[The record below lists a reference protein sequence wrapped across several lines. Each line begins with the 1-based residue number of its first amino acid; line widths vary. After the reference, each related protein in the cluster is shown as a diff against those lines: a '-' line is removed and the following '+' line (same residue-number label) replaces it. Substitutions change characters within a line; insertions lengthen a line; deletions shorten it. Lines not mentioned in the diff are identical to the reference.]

1 MRKIWLFLLFIGC
14 FYTSTAQYTELIN
27 SRRPGFSDSPF
38 SVGTNV
44 LQFEG
49 GLFYEKIKNQDYK
62 INSYGTDIMVRYGK
76 FFEKLEVNLNLAF
89 QYDKVNYKDAVLA
102 DISSTNLNQLTIGAK
117 YLVYMPKYLDK
128 SKEIRSWKKKTRFD
142 WKRLIPSVAVYA
154 GANIPITESF
164 IGGNSPGYIKGS
176 FSPRIAIYTQNDFTD
191 RFIFLMNLIM
201 DKIGSGQREN
211 SYILTGTY
219 TLDKKLSV
227 FAEHQGIFK
236 DNNIP
241 NDYQFGGGV
250 AYLLTRNMQADVSVR
265 SISDRDGSTFLVG
278 AGLAWRLDRHRDQFK
293 TVDSDGKETKEKKEG
308 NLFSR
313 LFGKNKD
320 KKQRKV
326 KKVKAKK
333 RKIKELKP
341 QKSKKQ
347 KRTEKEAKKKAKKD
361 KKSSKKNSKKKKKDY
376 DKNYEPPKDNS
387 VNDNN

>member
-1 MRKIWLFLLFIGC
+1 MRKIGLFLFFISC

-49 GLFYEKIKNQDYK
+49 GLFYERIKNNDYK
-62 INSYGTDIMVRYGK
+62 ISSFGTDIMVRYGR
-76 FFEKLEVNLNLAF
+76 FFEKLEVNLNLAY
-89 QYDKVNYKDAVLA
+89 QYDKVNYQNPLIS
-102 DISSTNLNQLTIGAK
+102 DITKTNLNQLTIGAK
-117 YLVYMPKYLDK
+117 YLVYMPKYKDK
-128 SKEIRSWKKKTRFD
+128 SKEIRSWKKRTRFD

-164 IGGNSPGYIKGS
+164 IGGNFPGYIKGS
-176 FSPRIAIYTQNDFTD
+176 FSPRVAIYTQNDFTD
-191 RFIFLMNLIM
+191 RFIFLTNFIM
-201 DKIGSGQREN
+201 DKIGSGHKEN

-219 TLDKKLSV
+219 SVTEKVSV

-236 DNNIP
+236 DNHIP

-250 AYLLTRNMQADVSVR
+250 AYLLTKNMQADVSFR
-265 SISDRDGSTFLVG
+265 AISDRDGSTSLLS
-278 AGLAWRLDRHRDQFK
+278 AGLAWRLDKHRDQFK
-293 TVDSDGKETKEKKEG
+293 MVNSDGSETKEKKEG
-308 NLFSR
+308 NFFSR
-313 LFGKNKD
+313 LFGKKEA

-341 QKSKKQ
+341 KKSKKQ
-347 KRTEKEAKKKAKKD
+347 KRAEKEAKKKAKEER
-361 KKSSKKNSKKKKKDY
+361 KKEKKKKKDY
-376 DKNYEPPKDNS
+376 DKDYEPPKDDSVDDNS
-387 VNDNN
+387 